1 MPELPE
7 VEVTRLSFVRQIAGA
22 KILAVRMGKPLRWP
36 LGCEATELVGRSVL
50 TVRRRGKYLLIALD
64 QGLLLVHLGM
74 SGSLVFATH
83 LAAPGV
89 HDHFEMVTS
98 HGTLRLND
106 PRRFGAVVFAPGEH
120 SAQAAKLLGRL
131 GMEPLDDAIAD
142 RVTGGGTVGVAV
154 GQTSG
159 FDIKAFY
166 TGLKS
171 RKAAIK
177 QVLLAGDVVVGV
189 GNIYASEALFFAGIR
204 PTLRASALSRP
215 RTARLHAAIRQVL
228 ARAVERGGSTLRD
241 FSNAQG
247 EAGHF
252 QLEAMVY
259 ARAGLACKVCATP
272 IRTIRQG
279 QRSTFFCPVCQ
290 KR

>member
-22 KILAVRMGKPLRWP
+22 KVLGVRMGKPLRWP
-36 LGCEATELVGRSVL
+36 LGCEAAELVGRLVL
-50 TVRRRGKYLLIALD
+50 TVRRRGKYLLLELD
-64 QGLLLVHLGM
+64 RGLLLLHLGM
-74 SGSLVFATH
+74 SGSLVFARH

-89 HDHFEMVTS
+89 HDHFDMVTS

-106 PRRFGAVVFAPGEH
+106 PRRFGAVVYAPGED
-120 SAQAAKLLGRL
+120 SAQAIKLLGRL
-131 GMEPLDDAIAD
+131 GMEPLDEA
-142 RVTGGGTVGVAV
+142 VAE
-154 GQTSG
+154 GNSGALTTG
-159 FDIKAFY
+159 FDVKAFY

-171 RKAAIK
+171 RKTAIK

-189 GNIYASEALFFAGIR
+189 GNIYASEALFLAGIR

-259 ARAGLACKVCATP
+259 GRGGLACKVCATP
-272 IRTIRQG
+272 IKAIRQG
-279 QRSTFFCPVCQ
+279 QRSTFFCPQCQ